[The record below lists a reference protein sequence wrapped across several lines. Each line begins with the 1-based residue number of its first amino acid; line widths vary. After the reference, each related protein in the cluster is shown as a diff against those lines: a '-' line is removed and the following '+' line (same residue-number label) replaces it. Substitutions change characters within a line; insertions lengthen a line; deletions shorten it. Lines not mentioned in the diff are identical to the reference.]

1 MKILVIEDEAK
12 TVQLTKQGLEEQLW
26 EVDVAYD
33 GLIGLQL
40 ATRNTYAIIISDIIL
55 PGMSGLELCRQPPQS
70 LGSCRVTLIS
80 KPSGRS

>member
-12 TVQLTKQGLEEQLW
+12 TIQLIKQGLEEQLW

-40 ATRNTYAIIISDIIL
+40 ASGIIIH
-55 PGMSGLELCRQPPQS
+55 S
-70 LGSCRVTLIS
+70 LFLIS
-80 KPSGRS
+80 FCPESAVWSFVDSFVPKV